1 MRCQFSTSCYL
12 ESDVK
17 MISFVFIL
25 KGFISIKPFS
35 PSFEP
40 LDQVTHSSETL
51 CNLIS
56 LCFFTSYSPL
66 NKF

>member
-1 MRCQFSTSCYL
+1 MKWQFSTSCYL

-17 MISFVFIL
+17 MISFFIL

-35 PSFEP
+35 PSFER
-40 LDQVTHSSETL
+40 LDQVTHSSEVVHT
-51 CNLIS
+51 LIS